1 MCLCL
6 IRTKIYGTQTWTGMP
21 SLKSVLFEEHFGRGR
36 LIENEVSGPEDD
48 SPNDRASN
56 YSDYQELD
64 EFSHIESNQTLAKT
78 ESFNSMPELA
88 NCKET
93 AFGSQFK
100 SLLSLADDKYEVLP
114 NPEFFSPDPDNCS
127 GNIKRWSLLLRC
139 LPLSRQKLSHNGKI
153 WRPVLIKLE
162 ESTLKFH
169 AEGFESSPPFKV
181 INLSWFYS
189 FSGQGIK
196 AKLLHNE
203 FLFTTVLVN
212 SLLSMRGRFAKSRSN
227 FLKLGSA
234 SYTVLLDF
242 IDTVKKCVAS
252 FPAFRPAGISYKTE
266 KVLINIK
273 DIYEVTQQ
281 ERNRYVSSKHVE
293 IVLKAK
299 ISASPEC
306 SVRVKHAEDFSKKPD
321 LDDVSFHKCVNSRL
335 LNNQTVIARFL
346 PLDNCWFQIMSWNGC
361 CSKPTPL
368 RCEVTVTMFGN
379 SSIELHARLFT
390 GSTRLDVKSASN
402 ITLRFYIP
410 SEWLETAEKD
420 AEKSLQHCT
429 NVSKGNVSYGSNAE
443 TMLWSIPK
451 LSFNPCRN
459 YYLSGK
465 PLATLNSQ
473 FQPPPCSNT
482 EELVKVP
489 VAMVFY
495 TKGSPQS
502 SEVAITSMKLG
513 VKSFGKFKTSYTS
526 LYRVTIPLTVNT
538 RR

>member
-1 MCLCL
+1 M
-6 IRTKIYGTQTWTGMP
+6 R
-21 SLKSVLFEEHFGRGR
+21 SLKSILFEEDFGRGR
-36 LIENEVSGPEDD
+36 LIQNEVPVPEDD
-48 SPNDRASN
+48 SPNDRGSN

-64 EFSHIESNQTLAKT
+64 GFSQIEGNETLAKT
-78 ESFNSMPELA
+78 KSFNSMPELA
-88 NCKET
+88 NCEET
-93 AFGSQFK
+93 ALGSQFK
-100 SLLSLADDKYEVLP
+100 SFLSLAGEKYEVLS
-114 NPEFFSPDPDNCS
+114 NPEIFFPDNCS
-127 GNIKRWSLLLRC
+127 SNMRRWSLLLRC
-139 LPLSRQKLSHNGKI
+139 LPLSGQKLLHNGKI
-153 WRPVLIKLE
+153 WRPVLVKLE
-162 ESTLKFH
+162 ENTLKFH

-181 INLSWFYS
+181 INLTWFYS

-212 SLLSMRGRFAKSRSN
+212 SLLTIRERFAKSRSN
-227 FLKLGSA
+227 FVQLGSA
-234 SYTVLLDF
+234 NYTVLLDF
-242 IDTVKKCVAS
+242 IDTVKRCVAS

-266 KVLINIK
+266 KVVINIK

-281 ERNRYVSSKHVE
+281 EKTRNVSSKQVE

-306 SVRVKHAEDFSKKPD
+306 SVHVKHAEDFSRKPA

-368 RCEVTVTMFGN
+368 RCEVTVTIFGN
-379 SSIELHARLFT
+379 SSVEIHAQLFT
-390 GSTRLDVKSASN
+390 GSTRLDVKSANN

-410 SEWLETAEKD
+410 SEWLETDEKD
-420 AEKSLQHCT
+420 AEKSLQRCT
-429 NVSKGNVSYGSNAE
+429 SVTKGNVSYGSNAE

-459 YYLSGK
+459 YFQNGK

-473 FQPPPCSNT
+473 FRPPPCSEA

-489 VAMVFY
+489 VGVDFHA
-495 TKGSPQS
+495 KGSAQS
-502 SEVAITSMKLG
+502 SGVAITSMKLG

-538 RR
+538 K